1 MSDKENILLD
11 PAEMDKIENMPEI
24 KTVSE
29 EDLPAESEVKE
40 QFEEKPA
47 PTASPDYTDAV
58 PEASKPEHIGERSVC
73 SIDALIQKILDGE
86 RQYDLSKIV
95 SAYELAEKLRRLPT
109 RPRNRRDDPHRG
121 CRSGGNTGR
130 SDRAG
135 RGCRHAERIP
145 APSAY
150 ARSMAACRAGLGG
163 VRRVARKK
171 RPGHRGNDLHSK
183 RPDLRNGGST
193 NGLRGEPRESGREYR
208 GTTRAL

>member
-29 EDLPAESEVKE
+29 EDLPAEAEVKE

-47 PTASPDYTDAV
+47 PAASPDYTDAV

-95 SAYELAEKLRRLPT
+95 SAYELAEKYHHDQKREFWRAVY
-109 RPRNRRDDPHRG
+109 NSSAV
-121 CRSGGNTGR
+121 CRIYSFGAWHG
-130 SDRAG
+130 
-135 RGCRHAERIP
+135 
-145 APSAY
+145 Y
-150 ARSMAACRAGLGG
+150 
-163 VRRVARKK
+163 
-171 RPGHRGNDLHSK
+171 
-183 RPDLRNGGST
+183 
-193 NGLRGEPRESGREYR
+193 
-208 GTTRAL
+208 